1 LDNGRR
7 TLMAEPRNAALPR
20 LRPQEGQQ
28 VGVELLLVR
37 AAEAVGRAGID
48 LQDCALDD
56 LGR

>member
-1 LDNGRR
+1 
-7 TLMAEPRNAALPR
+7 MAEPRNAALPR
-20 LRPQEGQQ
+20 LGPQEGQQ

-37 AAEAVGRAGID
+37 AGEAVGRARID